1 MVALRR
7 FFHAEKSSPASS
19 DDQDAQAGSPGG
31 DDHHASPNI
40 KPSQRMAA
48 ENNCQKPEEQGDV
61 TRGRMQ
67 SRPLSAR
74 SQAPPSRASNRPPER
89 NPRHVDLL
97 DALFSSHRY
106 HIQSASTLSP
116 ITPYN
121 EDIAERNM
129 VPFLRGLALKQ
140 KAYSRP
146 VSALYQEEV
155 ADRNISNSRNNTRS
169 LSRSASARSRATP
182 PRTRQLGSQR
192 YEEDRPLSRAKGT
205 IMPRSYSPESL
216 ASVPRSRTDER
227 AGSSREAASQRSNL
241 RSQRSAPDLL
251 SERLSAPQEEAS
263 SGSNG
268 YLGVPPAYKQG
279 NNWSNTPLP
288 DSPTLP
294 LSMRH
299 DSSMNEDQS
308 VRNAPSTRSAKKNV
322 RDLSINTKLAA
333 RKSPTTK
340 LAHRAIQPPT
350 PSATDAKQAPSI
362 AEVMNSPL
370 PVATPTSVSP
380 LPPFNEKVT
389 EIMDMFKEAFASTQV
404 VTPHPTFETLQDAI
418 VREINSHE
426 AFQRLSFPTEP
437 SLTPSPSQESFDRAL
452 HVPLC
457 PSLGLERSLS
467 AKEGQFS
474 KFIGKSSFKKHKRS
488 PDQRESISTSV
499 PLTAFRASGT
509 TSRRRHTDAPL
520 PSIGFLGTGETKQ
533 QHIEK
538 PGEQMTYMDLLL
550 KSENSDNISIK
561 QQPYDNPNHSVSTK
575 TNSSHGEL
583 EDIGRAPSVL
593 HMCAQASQSRDQT
606 SHSQMSYSEDDSD
619 DEIIQL
625 PSVGEMPQVYLQ
637 TVDQNNVTFMTRKKM
652 TPRNTYTLWP
662 RKPTANANTG
672 STIPSDRVP
681 SRTSSRNGKQF

>member
-7 FFHAEKSSPASS
+7 FFHAEKSSPANP
-19 DDQDAQAGSPGG
+19 DDQDTQPGSPGG
-31 DDHHASPNI
+31 DDHHASPNM
-40 KPSQRMAA
+40 KPSQRLAA
-48 ENNCQKPEEQGDV
+48 ENHYQKSEEQGDV

-74 SQAPPSRASNRPPER
+74 SQAPPSRASNRLPER

-106 HIQSASTLSP
+106 QIQSASTLSP

-129 VPFLRGLALKQ
+129 VPFLRGMAFKQ

-155 ADRNISNSRNNTRS
+155 ADRNMSSSRNSSRS

-192 YEEDRPLSRAKGT
+192 YEVDRPHSRAKDT
-205 IMPRSYSPESL
+205 KVPRSYSPESL
-216 ASVPRSRTDER
+216 ISVPRSRADER
-227 AGSSREAASQRSNL
+227 PGSSREAASQRSHL

-251 SERLSAPQEEAS
+251 SERISAPQEEDS
-263 SGSNG
+263 LGSNG
-268 YLGVPPAYKQG
+268 YLGVPPAHKQG
-279 NNWSNTPLP
+279 NQWSNTPLP

-294 LSMRH
+294 LSMRN
-299 DSSMNEDQS
+299 DSSMNEIQS
-308 VRNAPSTRSAKKNV
+308 IRNAPNTRSAKKNV
-322 RDLSINTKLAA
+322 HDLSINTKLAA
-333 RKSPTTK
+333 RKSPTTQ

-350 PSATDAKQAPSI
+350 PSATDVKQAPSI

-370 PVATPTSVSP
+370 PVGTPTSVSP
-380 LPPFNEKVT
+380 VPPFNEKVT
-389 EIMDMFKEAFASTQV
+389 EIMDMFKQAFASTQV
-404 VTPHPTFETLQDAI
+404 MTPHPTFETLQDAI

-437 SLTPSPSQESFDRAL
+437 SLTPSPSQESFDRAP

-457 PSLGLERSLS
+457 PGPGLERSLS

-488 PDQRESISTSV
+488 LDQRKSISTSV

-520 PSIGFLGTGETKQ
+520 PSVGFLGTGETKKQ
-533 QHIEK
+533 QIET
-538 PGEQMTYMDLLL
+538 PEEQITYMDLLQPE
-550 KSENSDNISIK
+550 KDFDNISSK
-561 QQPYDNPNHSVSTK
+561 PQLHGNPNHSVSTK
-575 TNSSHGEL
+575 TNSSNGEL
-583 EDIGRAPSVL
+583 EDIGRAPSIL
-593 HMCAQASQSRDQT
+593 HMRAQASQSRDSQT
-606 SHSQMSYSEDDSD
+606 SYSEDDSD

-625 PSVGEMPQVYLQ
+625 PSVGGMPQVWIQ
-637 TVDQNNVTFMTRKKM
+637 TVDQNNVTFLTRKKT

-662 RKPTANANTG
+662 RKSTANANTR
-672 STIPSDRVP
+672 STIPNDRVP

>member
-1 MVALRR
+1 MVALKR
-7 FFHAEKSSPASS
+7 FFHAEKSSPANS
-19 DDQDAQAGSPGG
+19 DDQDARTGSPGG
-31 DDHHASPNI
+31 DDHHVSPNM
-40 KPSQRMAA
+40 KPSRRMAA
-48 ENNCQKPEEQGDV
+48 ESHSQKAEEQGEA

-89 NPRHVDLL
+89 NTRHVDLL

-129 VPFLRGLALKQ
+129 VPFLRGMALKQ

-146 VSALYQEEV
+146 VSALYQEDV
-155 ADRNISNSRNNTRS
+155 ADRNISSSRSSRSS

-182 PRTRQLGSQR
+182 PCSRQLSSQR
-192 YEEDRPLSRAKGT
+192 YEVDRPHSRAKGT
-205 IMPRSYSPESL
+205 KVPRSYSPEGLESG
-216 ASVPRSRTDER
+216 SRSQPDER
-227 AGSSREAASQRSNL
+227 SGTSRDEASKRSYL

-251 SERLSAPQEEAS
+251 SERISAPQEEAA

-268 YLGVPPAYKQG
+268 YLGVPPAHKQG
-279 NNWSNTPLP
+279 DKWSNTPLP

-294 LSMRH
+294 LSMRN
-299 DSSMNEDQS
+299 DSSMNENQS
-308 VRNAPSTRSAKKNV
+308 VQDAPNTRGAKKNV

-333 RKSPTTK
+333 RGRPATK

-350 PSATDAKQAPSI
+350 PSATDTKQAPSI

-370 PVATPTSVSP
+370 PVGTPTSISP
-380 LPPFNEKVT
+380 LPPFNEKVA
-389 EIMDMFKEAFASTQV
+389 EIMDMFKQAFASTQA

-437 SLTPSPSQESFDRAL
+437 SLTPSPSQESFDRTL
-452 HVPLC
+452 HVTVC
-457 PSLGLERSLS
+457 PGSGLERSLS

-474 KFIGKSSFKKHKRS
+474 KLIGKSSFKKHKRS
-488 PDQRESISTSV
+488 PDQRKSISTSV

-509 TSRRRHTDAPL
+509 TRRRRHTDAPL
-520 PSIGFLGTGETKQ
+520 PSLGFLATGETKQ
-533 QHIEK
+533 QQIER
-538 PGEQMTYMDLLL
+538 PGEQMAYMDLLL
-550 KSENSDNISIK
+550 QSEKDSENIPI
-561 QQPYDNPNHSVSTK
+561 NPQLHGNLNHSVSTK
-575 TNSSHGEL
+575 INSPYGEL

-593 HMCAQASQSRDQT
+593 HMRAQASQSRD
-606 SHSQMSYSEDDSD
+606 SQISYSEDDSD
-619 DEIIQL
+619 EEIIQL
-625 PSVGEMPQVYLQ
+625 PSVGEMPQVCIQ
-637 TVDQNNVTFMTRKKM
+637 TVDQNNVTFLTRKK
-652 TPRNTYTLWP
+652 TAPRNTYTLWP
-662 RKPTANANTG
+662 RKSSANANARM
-672 STIPSDRVP
+672 TISSDRVP
-681 SRTSSRNGKQF
+681 SRTSSRNGLQL